1 MKALLFDM
9 DGVLVD
15 VSLSYREAIR
25 ATVRHFSESHIGDD
39 EIQGYKD
46 RGGLNNDWDL
56 TLAALEERG
65 VSAGRGEVVEVFQ
78 SLYRGNDFD
87 GLIRN
92 ESWLLEQAI
101 LENLARGFR
110 LGIVTGRPAAETL
123 FTLRRFGVAGFFPA
137 VVTMDDIPPGRGKP
151 DPLGVRMAVSKLG
164 VQADGYYAG
173 DSIDDMKAA
182 LGAGLIPLGIV
193 PAGAGSGQRSALLAR
208 GAWRVLDDINRIEEV
223 LR

>member
-15 VSLSYREAIR
+15 VSRSYREAIK
-25 ATVRHFSESHIGDD
+25 ATVRHFSGSRIDDD

-65 VSAGRGEVVEVFQ
+65 VSPGWRAVVDVFQ
-78 SLYRGNDFD
+78 SLYRGGAFD
-87 GLIRN
+87 GLIRH
-92 ESWLLEQAI
+92 ESWRLEQAV

-151 DPLGVRMAVSKLG
+151 DPLGVRLAVARLG
-164 VQADGYYAG
+164 GCVDGYYAG
-173 DSIDDMKAA
+173 DSVDDMKAA

-193 PAGAGSGQRSALLAR
+193 PAGAGNGQRSALLAR
-208 GAWRVLDDINRIEEV
+208 GAWRILDDINRIEEV